1 MKLDLHIRKTL
12 GANRKARGSQQG
24 SSTFELN
31 VELQSSATRMVIV
44 GPSGSGKSLTLQAI
58 AGLLRPDQGHIHLD
72 GEVLFD
78 ADRDIHQAPQ
88 ARRMAYLFQ
97 DHALFPHLT
106 VRQNI
111 GFALRR
117 GWLNPGRHHTHERVE
132 RWLDAFE
139 LRPQADQY
147 PAELSGGQ
155 RQRTALARALVTEPR
170 ALLLDEPFSALDPAL
185 RNTMRHELL
194 ALQRQLQV
202 PMIVI
207 THDPEDAALL
217 GQHVVQLRDG
227 QVADSQDTSRPSA

>member
-1 MKLDLHIRKTL
+1 
-12 GANRKARGSQQG
+12 
-24 SSTFELN
+24 
-31 VELQSSATRMVIV
+31 
-44 GPSGSGKSLTLQAI
+44 
-58 AGLLRPDQGHIHLD
+58 
-72 GEVLFD
+72 
-78 ADRDIHQAPQ
+78 
-88 ARRMAYLFQ
+88 MAYLFQ

-117 GWLNPGRHHTHERVE
+117 GWLNPGHQHTHERIE
-132 RWLDAFE
+132 RWLDAFA

-227 QVADSQDTSRPSA
+227 RVADSQDTSRPSA